1 MAINFGELEKLQT
14 ALDTNDMEKAKDIWP
29 LVGNAKSIQE
39 YRDRTNEILTTPN
52 DEVTAIDTMQNYM
65 GASPAVDKE
74 FINPDPAVVV
84 TPGAPNPMVQQFSTF
99 VTSLFSS
106 ITSFFNKA
114 ADTVG
119 QKMTYMFS
127 KPDAAPDPSADPSK
141 DVHDLSINTKI
152 NNTDLTYGGAI
163 GIGLTG
169 ALLVFIVY
177 KIVQKFRNRNVGQL
191 ETYSYAIN
199 KSKDVLK
206 ESLYLHGAVHSMLLK
221 EDAGSIDGVRETM
234 VSAGTTAKELV
245 AFLQEEPSESDG
257 KIISFLK
264 KYSPFIKIC
273 LMGVAAVA
281 LGGIGYAAYS
291 KLVGGENPMP
301 DAITNAQPGSFMDSG
316 FAH

>member
-14 ALDTNDMEKAKDIWP
+14 ALDTNDMEKARDIWP

-39 YRDRTNEILTTPN
+39 YRNKTNEILITPN
-52 DEVTAIDTMQNYM
+52 DEVTAIDTMQNYT

-74 FINPDPAVVV
+74 VINPDPAVVLN
-84 TPGAPNPMVQQFSTF
+84 PGAPSPMVQQFSTF

-119 QKMTYMFS
+119 QKMSYMFS
-127 KPDAAPDPSADPSK
+127 KSDAAPDPSGDASE

-177 KIVQKFRNRNVGQL
+177 KIVQKFRNRSAGQL

-206 ESLYLHGAVHSMLLK
+206 ESLYLHSAVHKMFLK
-221 EDAGSIDGVRETM
+221 EDAGSFDGISETITK
-234 VSAGTTAKELV
+234 ANTTAKELV
-245 AFLQEEPSESDG
+245 AFLKEEPTENDG

-264 KYSPFIKIC
+264 RFAPFIKLC
-273 LMGVAAVA
+273 LMGIAAVA

-291 KLVGGENPMP
+291 KLGAGGNPMP
-301 DAITNAQPGSFMDSG
+301 DAIANAQPGSFMDSG
-316 FAH
+316 FTH